1 LPLCPEHRYN
11 YSMREIFPLF
21 NPLSYL
27 ACACQASIMLD
38 VAVCA
43 KVPLGEWKAGSPTH
57 LHEFISCLSGQAR
70 VEAYVPYVAPDY
82 SNGVAS
88 VHETNSR
95 YRNPIFNMYHFSSK
109 AQLALLGGRR
119 DVVHWRLDLAQWLA
133 LLKLARGIKV
143 AEINGPLLE
152 EQALMRR
159 MPGPVYWAAKRELI
173 KNLRRFD
180 RIVTV
185 SDELK
190 VLYQEAYGVPADRIS
205 VVYNG
210 VNQHLFSV
218 GRYREEAAALR
229 ERLGVGGKKVLG
241 FVGGL
246 RPWHGVQHVIRM
258 MAGLK
263 HRDAVLCIVGSGHEL
278 ENLRSLADALGL
290 RDRVIFIGAVPYLKV
305 PPYVEMFDIAL
316 APYPSQG
323 VSNYF
328 NPLKLFEYMAM
339 QKPIVCGSTS
349 WAYTFLGGDSGV
361 IVDCED
367 TQRFAARVDELLENN
382 SLAAFIASN
391 AVRKALKNYTW
402 EANVKAM
409 LKAYEEAQN

>member
-1 LPLCPEHRYN
+1 
-11 YSMREIFPLF
+11 M
-21 NPLSYL
+21 
-27 ACACQASIMLD
+27 MLD

-57 LHEFISCLSGQAR
+57 LHEFISCLSAHAR
-70 VEAYVPYVAPDY
+70 VDAYVPYVAPGY

-88 VHETNSR
+88 VHQTNSR
-95 YRNPIFNMYHFSSK
+95 FGNPIINMYHFSSK
-109 AQLALLGGRR
+109 AQMALIAGRR
-119 DVVHWRLDLAQWLA
+119 DVVHWRLDLAQELG
-133 LLKLARGIKV
+133 LLRFARGIKV

-159 MPGPVYWAAKRELI
+159 MPGPIYWAARRELV

-190 VLYQEAYGVPADRIS
+190 ALYRDEYGVPEDKIS

-210 VNQHLFSV
+210 VNEHLFSA
-218 GRYREEAAALR
+218 GLYREEAAALR
-229 ERLGVGGKKVLG
+229 EKLGIGDKKVIG

-246 RPWHGVQHVIRM
+246 RPWHGVQYAIST
-258 MAGLK
+258 MALLEHK
-263 HRDAVLCIVGSGHEL
+263 DAVLCIVGSGHEL
-278 ENLRSLADALGL
+278 DRLKTLASALGL
-290 RDRVIFIGAVPYLKV
+290 ADRVIFVGAVPYLKV
-305 PPYVEMFDIAL
+305 PPYIEMFDIAL
-316 APYPSQG
+316 APYPSKG

-328 NPLKLFEYMAM
+328 SPLKLFEYMAM

-349 WAYTFLGGDSGV
+349 WAYTFLGGDSGI

-367 TQRFAARVDELLENN
+367 TARFATRVDELLDNTG
-382 SLAAFIASN
+382 LGAFIASN
-391 AVRKALKNYTW
+391 AARKALKNYTW

-409 LKAYEEAQN
+409 LKAYEDAQN